1 MTNTGKVY
9 SPLSSISFQNLAPRV
24 PKLSHIKVLTW
35 PNVDLVFG
43 KNGIHSGIPKER
55 IGAWESI
62 RGSTIIGNHTF
73 ILKWSQRE
81 KLLLNFD
88 PWQKLQIL
96 N

>member
-1 MTNTGKVY
+1 MFPK
-9 SPLSSISFQNLAPRV
+9 LESISESMPGGPHRSPV
-24 PKLSHIKVLTW
+24 HVLTW

-88 PWQKLQIL
+88 PWQKL
-96 N
+96 